1 MIQNFN
7 YRLAEVGKIKIGTK
21 GSERTSKK
29 GGKYRIPTK
38 LEYFSITTL
47 ERGKDD
53 ILIPDVQIME
63 KLGSEPKQLD
73 IMLLYDDVDLNF
85 QTCFAYYSG
94 KKCVCRGDGK
104 LAERTLKDGAIESVD
119 CNPKICPYYA
129 KNTCKISGILSCV
142 LLASNQ
148 VGGVYKFRTH
158 GYNSVS
164 NILSGLT
171 FILGLTNGVL
181 ASLKLKLTL
190 SPKTVDI
197 PITEKDKKGGTTII
211 YMANIIYEGET
222 ESLLNHALKIAE
234 HRIKNKINMEALEY
248 NAKKSNL
255 LKDNDSPVDVEEEF
269 YTDEQKIKDEIN
281 TVRNNF
287 QEIIETKFDKLS
299 AKSKIVLTGELVSKI
314 KIKEQNNLPVWRNII
329 DDITMMQT
337 ATEIIKNFIPIEIPT
352 PAEKTV
358 EQPEIEKDIE
368 VEAKN
373 VSNEI
378 SDDIIDEENELLARF
393 NSADM
398 KIKAAG
404 LFGVLDKF
412 NTAFKKDNKITTMLR
427 QSGVEILKLYLTEL
441 EKEFDCLK

>member
-142 LLASNQ
+142 LPSANQ

-164 NILSGLT
+164 NILSGLK
-171 FILGLTNGVL
+171 FLFGLTNGVL
-181 ASLKLKLTL
+181 ASVKLKLTL

-197 PITEKDKKGGTTII
+197 PTGGTSII
-211 YMANIIYEGET
+211 YAANVIYEGT
-222 ESLLNHALKIAE
+222 IESLLNHALKIAE

-248 NAKKSNL
+248 NAKKSIL
-255 LKDNDSPVDVEEEF
+255 LKDNDSPADVEEEF

-281 TVRNNF
+281 NIRNNF

-299 AKSKIVLTGELVSKI
+299 AKSKAVLTGELVSKI
-314 KIKEQNNLPVWRNII
+314 KIKLQNNLPVWNTII
-329 DDITMMQT
+329 DDIAMMQT
-337 ATEIIKNFIPIEIPT
+337 ATEIIKNFIPIETPT
-352 PAEKTV
+352 PEEKTV

-368 VEAKN
+368 VEVAVVDAELDEK
-373 VSNEI
+373 VL
-378 SDDIIDEENELLARF
+378 DEENELLAMF
-393 NSADM
+393 NFADM
-398 KIKAAG
+398 KIKNLGG
-404 LFGVLDKF
+404 LAELDKF
-412 NTAFKKDNKITTMLR
+412 KATFKKKNKITTMLR
-427 QSGVEILKLYLTEL
+427 QSGVKTLKLYLTEL

>member
-53 ILIPDVQIME
+53 ILIPDVQVME

-142 LLASNQ
+142 LPSANQ

-164 NILSGLT
+164 NILSGLK
-171 FILGLTNGVL
+171 FLFGLTNGVL
-181 ASLKLKLTL
+181 ASVKLKLTL

-197 PITEKDKKGGTTII
+197 PTGGTSII
-211 YMANIIYEGET
+211 YAANVIYEGT
-222 ESLLNHALKIAE
+222 IESLLNHALKIAE

-248 NAKKSNL
+248 NAKKSIL
-255 LKDNDSPVDVEEEF
+255 LKDNDSPADVEEEF

-281 TVRNNF
+281 NIRNNF

-299 AKSKIVLTGELVSKI
+299 AKSKAVLTGELVSKI
-314 KIKEQNNLPVWRNII
+314 KIKLQNNLPVWNTII
-329 DDITMMQT
+329 DDIAMMQT
-337 ATEIIKNFIPIEIPT
+337 ATEIIKNFIPIETPT
-352 PAEKTV
+352 PEEKTV

-368 VEAKN
+368 VEVAVVDAELDEK
-373 VSNEI
+373 VL
-378 SDDIIDEENELLARF
+378 DEENELLAMF
-393 NSADM
+393 NFADM
-398 KIKAAG
+398 KIKNLGG
-404 LFGVLDKF
+404 LAELDKF
-412 NTAFKKDNKITTMLR
+412 KATFKKKNKITTMLR
-427 QSGVEILKLYLTEL
+427 QSGVKTLKLYLTEL